1 MSGWDDERA
10 RAFAARLIK
19 RHQTTW
25 GLSPGGL
32 GERLRAH
39 AEEAAPG
46 WTADAFAARIS
57 AAHAQ
62 AGVEGRFRV
71 EEGDRTTSVPAPVRE
86 GLNHNQKPFHLW
98 NVERIVEKPY
108 YLLEPQAPYRVG
120 LAAEDD
126 PQTPR
131 GMPQGLPSSSAELVQ
146 ELESE
151 AAAKAAEAAAAAAR
165 RALWEQALPFGQR
178 EEEPG

>member
-1 MSGWDDERA
+1 VSGWDDERA

-19 RHQTTW
+19 RHEATW

-57 AAHAQ
+57 GAHAQ
-62 AGVEGRFRV
+62 EGVEERFRV

-108 YLLEPQAPYRVG
+108 YMLEPQDPYRVG

-126 PQTPR
+126 PEAPR
-131 GMPQGLPSSSAELVQ
+131 GMPQDASSSSAELVA
-146 ELESE
+146 ELDRE
-151 AAAKAAEAAAAAAR
+151 AAARAAEAAAADAR
-165 RALWEQALPFGQR
+165 RALWGQALPFGKR
-178 EEEPG
+178 EED

>member
-71 EEGDRTTSVPAPVRE
+71 EE
-86 GLNHNQKPFHLW
+86 
-98 NVERIVEKPY
+98 
-108 YLLEPQAPYRVG
+108 
-120 LAAEDD
+120 DD